1 MIKQGKPLSQ
11 NSDGNYE
18 EPLSQEDLEKMF
30 RDSERAKAE
39 QVRRETKNM
48 YESDKRAKDNF
59 EKWKKK
65 RFS

>member
-1 MIKQGKPLSQ
+1 
-11 NSDGNYE
+11 
-18 EPLSQEDLEKMF
+18 MF

-59 EKWKKK
+59 ERWKKK

>member
-1 MIKQGKPLSQ
+1 
-11 NSDGNYE
+11 
-18 EPLSQEDLEKMF
+18 MF

-59 EKWKKK
+59 ERWKKK
-65 RFS
+65 RFSQYDRDKHDDFLKDRHRKNNEWE